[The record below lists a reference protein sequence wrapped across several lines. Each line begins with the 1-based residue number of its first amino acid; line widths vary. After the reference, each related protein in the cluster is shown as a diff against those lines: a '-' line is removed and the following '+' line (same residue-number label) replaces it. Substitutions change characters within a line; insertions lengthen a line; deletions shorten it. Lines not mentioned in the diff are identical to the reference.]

1 MPYTLQRFSGQ
12 QSLIKFVR
20 RANLRLGRGTGADLR
35 LDDPTVALDH
45 ALIEHHQGVYR
56 LSNRGG
62 ASGTYLN
69 GRPIQE
75 AQLADDDLIEIGG
88 FQIRVQVTHPDDP
101 LFLVVRPR
109 PALEEVPAAAP
120 SLPAPAAEARG
131 TVALWSLPA
140 IEAPGTIAL
149 SSLPAVEAP
158 GPAAPLSVPAVEAKG
173 AAAPAAAAPPPAAP
187 LSVTPAAGGQPP
199 SLPDPPRLLAAAD
212 RPPNGADRLP
222 SMPPTPAMQ
231 EPGPPGIPPGSG
243 QPPASGQ
250 RAVPGQPP
258 ASPESPA
265 APSEPRGAPGPPRQ
279 QAPPDRPP
287 AAPPPGVMRAPSVDY
302 LRAFGLRRR
311 FFNKALLSTVL
322 ALAAAAALLALP
334 LTGRTRAFEPGGVH
348 RWHAEVTSCASCH
361 APWRGAQPAL
371 CADCHASQRQ
381 KGEIHQARQ
390 ILAPPCTSCHP
401 EHRGGERLAFVDDG
415 TCAACHADL
424 RVTAG
429 EPRFARS
436 VHSFAADHPD
446 FAVTLPD
453 GRRLPL
459 AEAVARRA
467 DPTPLLF
474 DHRRH
479 LRAGLPTPGGRRVQ
493 LSCESCHRIAGA
505 AATAANAA
513 NGANVANVATGA
525 GGLPPAT
532 AERPAG
538 GHTGMVPVTNRGSC
552 TTSGC
557 HPLTFDDRRPDAVAP
572 HDSPQ
577 RVREFLLSVY
587 ADRRA
592 RNQSVGAQYR
602 LLVRSQGAAPSGL
615 DFGAQAGRGVVLA
628 ERYLYGTA
636 CKECHLV
643 DANATPLPV
652 VTWTPIPQ
660 RWLPNARFSHLDH
673 RASPCL
679 DCHAAAPAST
689 VAADVLL
696 PGVAVCRRC
705 HGGDDRG
712 GGGGEGPPGAAVRP
726 ARTDCIS
733 CHSYHPRSPEAARTA
748 AVPAPPATPRG
759 G

>member
-1 MPYTLQRFSGQ
+1 VPYTLQRFSGQ
-12 QSLIKFVR
+12 QSLIKFIR
-20 RANLRLGRGTGADLR
+20 HANLRLGRGTGADLR

-56 LSNRGG
+56 LSTTGG
-62 ASGTYLN
+62 VTGTYLN

-75 AQLADDDLIEIGG
+75 AQLADDDVIEIGG

-109 PALEEVPAAAP
+109 PSLEVPAAAP
-120 SLPAPAAEARG
+120 PLPAPAAEAPG
-131 TVALWSLPA
+131 AVTLLSVPA
-140 IEAPGTIAL
+140 AEAPGA
-149 SSLPAVEAP
+149 
-158 GPAAPLSVPAVEAKG
+158 AAPLS
-173 AAAPAAAAPPPAAP
+173 APAAEAPRPVAP
-187 LSVTPAAGGQPP
+187 LPVAAAAVGQPP
-199 SLPDPPRLLAAAD
+199 SLPGQPRPPTAAD
-212 RPPNGADRLP
+212 RPPA
-222 SMPPTPAMQ
+222 MPATRA
-231 EPGPPGIPPGSG
+231 PGTPPGSG
-243 QPPASGQ
+243 QTAASGQ
-250 RAVPGQPP
+250 RAASGQPP
-258 ASPESPA
+258 A
-265 APSEPRGAPGPPRQ
+265 
-279 QAPPDRPP
+279 
-287 AAPPPGVMRAPSVDY
+287 PPPGAVRAPSVDY

-371 CADCHASQRQ
+371 CADCHASQRE

-390 ILAPPCTSCHP
+390 VLAPPCTSCHP

-429 EPRFARS
+429 APRFARS

-479 LRAGLPTPGGRRVQ
+479 LRAGLPTPSGRRVQ
-493 LSCESCHRIAGA
+493 LSCESCHRIAGSA
-505 AATAANAA
+505 GTV
-513 NGANVANVATGA
+513 ANVANDSNGSNGAAVVNVAGDRPPA
-525 GGLPPAT
+525 PALPPT
-532 AERPAG
+532 AERPAAG
-538 GHTGMVPVTNRGSC
+538 QTGMVPVTYRESC

-592 RNQSVGAQYR
+592 GNQSVGAQYR
-602 LLVRSQGAAPSGL
+602 LLVRSQGASPSGL

-660 RWLPNARFSHLDH
+660 RWLPNAHFSHLDH

-705 HGGDDRG
+705 HGGNDRS

-733 CHSYHPRSPEAARTA
+733 CHSYHPRSPEAARSA
-748 AVPAPPATPRG
+748 AGPAPPAALRG